1 MSVQILHDK
10 VLLRPKDLRPVVPKS
25 EVIGTFNP
33 AAIRFQ
39 DEIILLIRVAER
51 PYSTDPNILI
61 APRATTKN
69 GQLEWVFD
77 TFDAA
82 GVNTED
88 PRKFTLPDG
97 PQRLSSI
104 SHLCLARLTSDGEI
118 IKEITTPSEL
128 FPCEPW
134 EELGIE
140 DPRITQINNT
150 FYITYVAVSRQM
162 GVATA
167 LMTTKDFLTFE
178 RHGIIFSTENKDI
191 VLLPERWK
199 DHFVA
204 YHRPVSYHRF
214 GAPSIETALSPDC
227 IFWGKHRYLFGP
239 RPGGWDGVKV
249 GAGAPPIRLPEGWLL
264 IYHGVTSATA
274 ESPGGHYSAGAVLLD
289 IDNPLRLIA
298 RSRDPLLKPERNY
311 EKRGFMPNVIFPTGA
326 LLSEDEKD
334 LLLFSGAADEVV
346 TRITIPVQSILQH
359 LQEE

>member
-1 MSVQILHDK
+1 MSVQILHEK
-10 VLLRPKDLRPVVPKS
+10 VLLRPQDLKSLVPNC

-33 AAIRFQ
+33 AAIRFH

-51 PYSTDPNILI
+51 PYSTDPNVLI
-61 APRATTKN
+61 APRTRTKN
-69 GQLEWVFD
+69 GRLEWVFD
-77 TFDAA
+77 TFDAT
-82 GVNTED
+82 GVDTED

-104 SHLCLARLTSDGEI
+104 SHLCLARLTSDGEN
-118 IKEITTPSEL
+118 IKEITNPSEL

-140 DPRITQINNT
+140 DPRITQINDT

-199 DHFVA
+199 DHYVA

-214 GAPSIETALSPDC
+214 GAPSIETAISPDC

-249 GAGAPPIRLPEGWLL
+249 GAGAPPIRLSEGWLL
-264 IYHGVTSATA
+264 IYHGVTSSTA
-274 ESPGGHYSAGAVLLD
+274 ESPGGRYSAGAVLLD

-311 EKRGFMPNVIFPTGA
+311 EKHGFMPNVIFPTGA
-326 LLSEDEKD
+326 ILSEDKKD

-346 TRITIPVQSILQH
+346 TRLSIPLQSILQH